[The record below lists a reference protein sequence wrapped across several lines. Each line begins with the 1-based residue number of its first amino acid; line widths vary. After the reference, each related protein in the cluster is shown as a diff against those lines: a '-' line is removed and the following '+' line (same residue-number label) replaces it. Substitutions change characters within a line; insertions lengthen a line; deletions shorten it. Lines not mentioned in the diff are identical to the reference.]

1 MEFEFRK
8 YRSSDFEE
16 LALMVLGLYSKD
28 GQKAT
33 HMTTKKVALS
43 VENLTGPMSLGQIF
57 IFEKAGEPIGYSIVN
72 RFWSNEFSGQILYVD
87 ELYVMPEHRS
97 QGVGAHFFDFL
108 QTNPENHSVAFMLE
122 TMYENEKAIEFYKK
136 IGFNPHHNYLMF
148 KQLV

>member
-1 MEFEFRK
+1 MEVEFRK

-33 HMTTKKVALS
+33 HMTPEKVALS
-43 VENLTGPMSLGQIF
+43 VENLTGANSSGQIF
-57 IFEKAGEPIGYSIVN
+57 IFEKAGERIGYAIVN

-87 ELYVMPEHRS
+87 ELYVKPEHRS
-97 QGVGAHFFDFL
+97 RGIGAQFFDFL

-122 TMYENEKAIEFYKK
+122 TMHNNEKAIEFYKK
-136 IGFNPHHNYLMF
+136 NGFVPHHNYLMF
-148 KQLV
+148 KQLA